1 MPLSDTAV
9 SPSDASGSSSKRLA
23 SDLID
28 EIQERYRGIPFLALG
43 QTVFWDEPTKAVWRR
58 ILDTKAPESVMITGV
73 HDTDYF
79 AKLSTQ
85 LHTEEKYAIV
95 PHDDGATRDLW
106 SAAGEL
112 SALFGSESIP
122 TRQMFLDRGVPF
134 DWLTKHGPGDKAS
147 RYAALTS
154 AWGWRGLVRTDQQNV
169 VAGDIPAVEI
179 ANAIMRL
186 LDWGFTESLSCI
198 NEAGSREHAAALV
211 NRVRSW
217 ITEFLEDCS
226 DSCKLTEL
234 YETLLPRFYEMLL
247 GHRPAN
253 VETTASTELFRFNTD
268 TASSPKFRLLNAF
281 LNPSTRLIACR
292 SYNLAVRRSGIY
304 ELDEFGIGAI
314 PFDLV
319 VPQKGRGTIFLR
331 TGRILAQLGG
341 NEPVEVVRGTITN
354 VEELAAA
361 VEAKFGRKCALVG
374 KAVVLPDMIGA
385 EHLVLF
391 HETASGYTGL
401 TRKFNEGL
409 LKAGI
414 TLDLYP
420 VVRVTYPTWDA
431 LASIPAST
439 TFTLPDHLSTALG
452 SRQVSAPD
460 FAAGWRDAVRNQSKI
475 LGDSH
480 SLNKLRD
487 LLTYLDAHDPKRQAV
502 ADFER
507 MIGGPLIAPGELAP
521 QPPIMGES
529 EATPNPTLKGG
540 ESENDSGSSNRSPCW
555 CDLLLDYERALA
567 FLRDNAEKSMT
578 LKSRIEEHHE
588 EHRIWIKQRI
598 ELERRMGD
606 DWRANV
612 LPLAQALST
621 AEGQT
626 GADIDAKIQRQMA
639 LRSTAFEEPIAV
651 LKERMTSTKILIASF
666 RKERRRLERSPEAL
680 AARAVVARI
689 AREAQAARLMLVRN
703 AYLAVDGLTHTHLR
717 PTSWWFPL
725 VDSTGAWFDAMVE
738 GTRAEFEF
746 LWPEP
751 SNAS

>member
-1 MPLSDTAV
+1 M
-9 SPSDASGSSSKRLA
+9 KKLA

-28 EIQERYRGIPFLALG
+28 DIQQRYAGIPFLALG

-58 ILDTKAPESVMITGV
+58 LLDNKSPDSVMITGV

-85 LHTEEKYAIV
+85 LHTGEKYAIV

-122 TRQMFLDRGVPF
+122 TRQMFLERGVPF

-154 AWGWRGLVRTDQQNV
+154 AWGWRGLVRTDQHNV
-169 VAGDIPAVEI
+169 VAGDIPAAEI
-179 ANAIMRL
+179 AGAIMRL
-186 LDWGFTESLSCI
+186 LDWGFAESLNCIDDPAARDNANALMGKVRGWI
-198 NEAGSREHAAALV
+198 NE
-211 NRVRSW
+211 
-217 ITEFLEDCS
+217 FMEDCS
-226 DSCKLTEL
+226 DSCRLTEL

-268 TASSPKFRLLNAF
+268 TAGSPRFRLLNAF
-281 LNPSTRLIACR
+281 LNPATRLISCR

-319 VPQKGRGTIFLR
+319 VPKKGRGTLFLR
-331 TGRILAQLGG
+331 ANRILAQLGG
-341 NEPVEVVRGTITN
+341 NEPVEIFRGTVAN
-354 VEELAAA
+354 VDELAAA

-409 LKAGI
+409 AKAGI
-414 TLDLYP
+414 HLDLYP
-420 VVRVTYPTWDA
+420 IVRITYPTWDA
-431 LASIPAST
+431 LAAIPSST
-439 TFTLPDHLSTALG
+439 TFTLPDHLALAMG
-452 SRQVSAPD
+452 NRQIGAAD
-460 FAAGWRDAVRNQSKI
+460 FAAGWRDAVQTQSKI

-480 SLNKLRD
+480 SLTKLRD
-487 LLTYLDAHDPKRQAV
+487 LLTYLDSHDPRREAIV
-502 ADFER
+502 NFESL
-507 MIGGPLIAPGELAP
+507 IGGPLVTPEQAPHDPGP
-521 QPPIMGES
+521 S
-529 EATPNPTLKGG
+529 KEA
-540 ESENDSGSSNRSPCW
+540 PCW
-555 CDLLLDYERALA
+555 CDLLLDYERALT
-567 FLRDNAEKSMT
+567 FLRSNAEKSMT
-578 LKSRIEEHHE
+578 LRDRIAEHQEE
-588 EHRIWIKQRI
+588 QRMWQK
-598 ELERRMGD
+598 ERTDLEKRMGD

-612 LPLAQALST
+612 LPLVQKAAA
-621 AEGQT
+621 AEDVE
-626 GADIDAKIQRQMA
+626 AVDLDAKIQRQMA
-639 LRSTAFEEPIAV
+639 IRSTTFEEPLAILRERIA
-651 LKERMTSTKILIASF
+651 STKTMIASF
-666 RKERRRLERSPEAL
+666 RRERRRLERSAEAL
-680 AARAVVARI
+680 QARAIIARI
-689 AREAQAARLMLVRN
+689 SREAQAARLMLVRN

-725 VDSTGAWFDAMVE
+725 VDSEGAWFDRMVA
-738 GTRAEFEF
+738 GTTAEFEF
-746 LWPEP
+746 IWPEP
-751 SNAS
+751 SDQS

>member
-1 MPLSDTAV
+1 M
-9 SPSDASGSSSKRLA
+9 KKLA

-28 EIQERYRGIPFLALG
+28 DIQQRYAGVPFLALG

-58 ILDTKAPESVMITGV
+58 ILDEKAPESVMITGV

-134 DWLTKHGPGDKAS
+134 DWLTKHGPGSKAS

-154 AWGWRGLVRTDQQNV
+154 AWGWRGLVRTDQHNI

-186 LDWGFTESLSCI
+186 LDWGFAESLNCI
-198 NEAGSREHAAALV
+198 DDPAGRDHANALV
-211 NRVRSW
+211 AKVRGW
-217 ITEFLEDCS
+217 ITEFMEDCS
-226 DSCKLTEL
+226 DSCRLTDL
-234 YETLLPRFYEMLL
+234 YETLLPRFYELLL

-268 TASSPKFRLLNAF
+268 TAASPRFRLLNAF
-281 LNPSTRLIACR
+281 LNPVTRPIACR

-319 VPQKGRGTIFLR
+319 VPQLGRGTIFVR

-341 NEPVEVVRGTITN
+341 NDPVEIVRGNIQT
-354 VEELAAA
+354 VEALAAA
-361 VEAKFGRKCALVG
+361 IESKFGRRAAIVG

-401 TRKFNEGL
+401 TRKFNKGL
-409 LKAGI
+409 AAAGI
-414 TLDLYP
+414 ELDLYP
-420 VVRVTYPTWDA
+420 IVRITYPTWDA
-431 LASIPAST
+431 LAAIPPST
-439 TFTLPDHLSTALG
+439 TFTLPDHLAIALG
-452 SRQVSAPD
+452 NRHISAPD
-460 FAAGWRDAVRNQSKI
+460 FAAGWRDAAQAQSKI

-480 SLNKLRD
+480 SLGKLRD
-487 LLTYLDAHDPKRQAV
+487 LLTYLDSHDPRREAI
-502 ADFER
+502 ANFEAL
-507 MIGGPLIAPGELAP
+507 IGGPLVTAEESPHDPGPSKA
-521 QPPIMGES
+521 
-529 EATPNPTLKGG
+529 
-540 ESENDSGSSNRSPCW
+540 RPCW
-555 CDLLLDYERALA
+555 CDLLLDYERALT
-567 FLRDNAEKSMT
+567 FLRENAEKSMT
-578 LKSRIEEHHE
+578 LRDRIEEHQSE
-588 EHRIWIKQRI
+588 QRMWQKERI
-598 ELERRMGD
+598 EFERRMGD

-612 LPLAQALST
+612 LPLVHKAAA
-621 AEGQT
+621 AEGAEA
-626 GADIDAKIQRQMA
+626 ADIDAKIQRQMA
-639 LRSTAFEEPIAV
+639 IRSTAFEEPLTILRERIA
-651 LKERMTSTKILIASF
+651 STKTMIASF
-666 RKERRRLERSPEAL
+666 RRERRRLERNGEAL
-680 AARAVVARI
+680 QARAIIARI
-689 AREAQAARLMLVRN
+689 TREAQAARLMLVRN

-717 PTSWWFPL
+717 PTAWWFPL
-725 VDSTGAWFDAMVE
+725 VDSGGAWFDSMVA
-738 GTRAEFEF
+738 GTTAEFEF
-746 LWPEP
+746 IWEP
-751 SNAS
+751 SDHS